1 MTCYALASQ
10 IGHLYAIFDLL
21 GLCDAYFY
29 NVYFYAI
36 NMMINFVSLVFAW
49 LMGPLLYH
57 LKEVVFISIITGFWN
72 GYKSLKVD

>member
-1 MTCYALASQ
+1 MFVLQEEYKFEHLIDQYDYALASQ

-36 NMMINFVSLVFAW
+36 NMMINFVSLVFA
-49 LMGPLLYH
+49 
-57 LKEVVFISIITGFWN
+57 
-72 GYKSLKVD
+72 